1 VFGIG
6 ACVFFW
12 LKKRKIRRARSNYV
26 PVPGGENM
34 PMRALDRSGAGAGS
48 GAPGSG
54 ERSAGGTRELYDA
67 FGVGSDEEDEDED
80 ENTAL
85 TAHGRLGQQVR
96 LSQGYH
102 DGDLDDEGLSTART
116 ARAPY
121 RDEPEPNA
129 GAGEEGI
136 TTVSPPQPASDGS
149 GDESWQDASEGA
161 HLRP

>member
-1 VFGIG
+1 
-6 ACVFFW
+6 
-12 LKKRKIRRARSNYV
+12 
-26 PVPGGENM
+26 M
-34 PMRALDRSGAGAGS
+34 PMRTLDRVGAGAGS
-48 GAPGSG
+48 GAAGSG

-67 FGVGSDEEDEDED
+67 FGVGSDEEDGDED
-80 ENTAL
+80 EYTAL
-85 TAHGRLGQQVR
+85 TAHGRLGQQAR

-116 ARAPY
+116 AKMPY
-121 RDEPEPNA
+121 KDEPEPSGA

-136 TTVSPPQPASDGS
+136 TTISPPRPASDGS